1 VGRSLR
7 SFFTFAFIELGNVMD
22 LIEIGHNETSTQ
34 DHGDAHTVAESHS
47 AATVSMALRR
57 TRYGLLKATQAD
69 DLIARS
75 LAEYGEWIDQE
86 LDTIGSL
93 IDEGHVTV
101 QYGAEYGAHAL
112 YLASLVGKTGEVH
125 VVEPRRLQHI
135 GLCMAVALND
145 LCNVYP
151 HHAALAE
158 RIGRVELKASGEQ
171 PAERTPAL
179 PLDAMELSNLHL
191 LKINPPGA
199 LMSVLAGASET
210 LRRYKPAI
218 YFRLS
223 TMELAATEVAALK
236 THGYRCWSHHPH
248 LYNPS
253 NLLGNKRNIF
263 PGWAYQNIV
272 AIHRDAPARFEY
284 LTEI

>member
-1 VGRSLR
+1 
-7 SFFTFAFIELGNVMD
+7 MD
-22 LIEIGHNETSTQ
+22 LIEIGHNENPAQ
-34 DHGDAHTVAESHS
+34 DHGGPFTVGEPR
-47 AATVSMALRR
+47 ATASVSLALRR
-57 TRYGLLKATQAD
+57 TRYGVLKATQSD

-86 LDTIGSL
+86 LDTLGAL
-93 IDEGHVTV
+93 IDQGHVAV
-101 QYGAEYGAHAL
+101 QYGAEYGVHAL
-112 YLASLVGKTGEVH
+112 YLSSLVGKTGEVH

-135 GLCMAVALND
+135 DLCMAVALND
-145 LCNVYP
+145 LSNVYP

-158 RIGRVELKASGEQ
+158 RIDRVELKASGEQ
-171 PAERTPAL
+171 PAERTPTL
-179 PLDAMELSNLHL
+179 PLDAMGLSQLHL
-191 LKINPPGA
+191 LKINPPGV

-210 LRRYKPAI
+210 LRRFKPAI

-253 NLLGNKRNIF
+253 NLSGNKHNIF
-263 PGWAYQNIV
+263 PGWAYQNVV
-272 AIHRDAPARFEY
+272 AIHRDAPARFDG